1 MDTREIEKRW
11 MVDSS
16 EVITGMAEW
25 RMQHPKATLR
35 EIETELDERL
45 ARLRAKMLAD
55 TALLS
60 EARTWKEQA
69 GAPKCP
75 DCGVELEAWTT
86 GERSLQTQGGQTVRL
101 ERQYGLCPQCGQGFF
116 PPG

>member
-1 MDTREIEKRW
+1 MDTREIEKQW
-11 MVDSS
+11 QEKSA

-45 ARLRAKMLAD
+45 ARLRAKMLEEA
-55 TALLS
+55 AMLS
-60 EARTWKEQA
+60 EAREWEEKVA
-69 GAPKCP
+69 GPNCP
-75 DCGVELEAWTT
+75 DCGVELEGRTK
-86 GERSLQTQGGQTVRL
+86 GERRLQTQGGQTVRL
-101 ERQYGLCPQCGQGFF
+101 ERQYGICPQCGQGFF